1 MPESLRLEIVKEY
14 HLEGVSQTELARRY
28 GIGQTTVSEIIRT
41 FAAENDK
48 SALLMG
54 KNAKSSESEELEA
67 LRKENLELRKK
78 LYDETMR
85 ADFYDTMIDVAE
97 EMFNIEIR
105 KKSRHRTVERLHEDE
120 VRRYPVNRLCALAG
134 VTRQAFYKRDE
145 DALFQHLALEQF
157 VVQFVLETREKDPK
171 IGTDKLWR
179 MYQRRFSD
187 EYRVGRDAFRSIMHE
202 RGLNLRRRMRAVRTT
217 DSRHNLPTYPNL
229 VKSVIPLRPNHI
241 WVSDITYI
249 EIEDPSSPQGYSF
262 VFLTI
267 IMDAYSKRILGW
279 YVAPTLEAAYSIKA
293 LKMALKTLPEGFSDT
308 LIHHSDRGTQ
318 YASSA
323 YINVLKA
330 NNIVPSMTENGN
342 PKDNAM
348 AERINSTVKNEL
360 LHGKTFTSL
369 RQVTEALRK
378 AVEFYNSERPHS
390 SLDWH
395 TPDEAHQMQG
405 EMKRHWRSWREE
417 AIRKGKDIAV

>member
-1 MPESLRLEIVKEY
+1 M
-14 HLEGVSQTELARRY
+14 
-28 GIGQTTVSEIIRT
+28 
-41 FAAENDK
+41 
-48 SALLMG
+48 
-54 KNAKSSESEELEA
+54 
-67 LRKENLELRKK
+67 
-78 LYDETMR
+78 
-85 ADFYDTMIDVAE
+85 
-97 EMFNIEIR
+97 
-105 KKSRHRTVERLHEDE
+105 
-120 VRRYPVNRLCALAG
+120 
-134 VTRQAFYKRDE
+134 
-145 DALFQHLALEQF
+145 
-157 VVQFVLETREKDPK
+157 VQFVLETREKDPK

-179 MYQRRFSD
+179 MYQQRFSD

-202 RGLNLRRRMRAVRTT
+202 RGLNLRRRLRAVRTT

-249 EIEDPSSPQGYSF
+249 EIEDPSSPQGYRF

-293 LKMALKTLPEGFSDT
+293 LAMAVKTLPEGFSDT

-318 YASSA
+318 YASAA

-369 RQVTEALRK
+369 RQVSEALRN
-378 AVEFYNSERPHS
+378 AVKFYNSERPHS
-390 SLDWH
+390 SIDWH

-405 EMKRHWRSWREE
+405 EMKRHWHSWRED
-417 AIRKGKDIAV
+417 AIKKEMIFAV

>member
-1 MPESLRLEIVKEY
+1 MK
-14 HLEGVSQTELARRY
+14 
-28 GIGQTTVSEIIRT
+28 
-41 FAAENDK
+41 
-48 SALLMG
+48 
-54 KNAKSSESEELEA
+54 
-67 LRKENLELRKK
+67 
-78 LYDETMR
+78 
-85 ADFYDTMIDVAE
+85 
-97 EMFNIEIR
+97 
-105 KKSRHRTVERLHEDE
+105 
-120 VRRYPVNRLCALAG
+120 RYPVNRLCALAG

-145 DALFQHLALEQF
+145 DALFQRLALEQF
-157 VVQFVLETREKDPK
+157 VVQFVLGVREKDPK

-187 EYRVGRDAFRSIMHE
+187 EYRVGRDAFRSILHE
-202 RGLNLRRRMRAVRTT
+202 RGLNLRRRPRATRTT

-249 EIEDPSSPQGYSF
+249 EIEDPSSPQGYFF
-262 VFLTI
+262 VFLSI

-279 YVAPTLEAAYSIKA
+279 FVAPTLEAAYSIKA
-293 LKMALKTLPEGFSDT
+293 LEMAVKTLPEGFSDT

-318 YASSA
+318 YASAA

-342 PKDNAM
+342 PKDNAI

-360 LHGKTFTSL
+360 LHGKTFSSL
-369 RQVTEALRK
+369 KQVAEALRI
-378 AVEFYNSERPHS
+378 AVKFYNSERPHS

-405 EMKRHWRSWREE
+405 EMKRHWHSWRED
-417 AIRKGKDIAV
+417 AIRKEINKAV

>member
-1 MPESLRLEIVKEY
+1 MK
-14 HLEGVSQTELARRY
+14 
-28 GIGQTTVSEIIRT
+28 
-41 FAAENDK
+41 
-48 SALLMG
+48 
-54 KNAKSSESEELEA
+54 
-67 LRKENLELRKK
+67 
-78 LYDETMR
+78 
-85 ADFYDTMIDVAE
+85 
-97 EMFNIEIR
+97 
-105 KKSRHRTVERLHEDE
+105 
-120 VRRYPVNRLCALAG
+120 RYPVNRLCALAG

-145 DALFQHLALEQF
+145 DALFQRLALEQF
-157 VVQFVLETREKDPK
+157 VVQFVLGVREKDPK

-187 EYRVGRDAFRSIMHE
+187 EYRVGRDAFRSILHE
-202 RGLNLRRRMRAVRTT
+202 RGLNLRRRPRATRTT

-241 WVSDITYI
+241 WVTDITYI
-249 EIEDPSSPQGYSF
+249 EIEDPSSPQGYFF

-279 YVAPTLEAAYSIKA
+279 FVAPTLEAAYSIKA
-293 LKMALKTLPEGFSDT
+293 LEMAVKTLPEGFSDT

-318 YASSA
+318 YASAA

-342 PKDNAM
+342 PKDNAI

-360 LHGKTFTSL
+360 LHGKTFSSL
-369 RQVTEALRK
+369 KQVAEALRI
-378 AVEFYNSERPHS
+378 AVKFYNSERPHS

-405 EMKRHWRSWREE
+405 EMKRHWHSWRED
-417 AIRKGKDIAV
+417 AIRKEINKAV

>member
-1 MPESLRLEIVKEY
+1 M
-14 HLEGVSQTELARRY
+14 
-28 GIGQTTVSEIIRT
+28 
-41 FAAENDK
+41 
-48 SALLMG
+48 
-54 KNAKSSESEELEA
+54 
-67 LRKENLELRKK
+67 
-78 LYDETMR
+78 
-85 ADFYDTMIDVAE
+85 
-97 EMFNIEIR
+97 
-105 KKSRHRTVERLHEDE
+105 
-120 VRRYPVNRLCALAG
+120 RRYPVNRLCALAG

-145 DALFQHLALEQF
+145 DALFQRLALEQF

-267 IMDAYSKRILGW
+267 IMDAYSKRILGR

-369 RQVTEALRK
+369 KQVVDALRI
-378 AVEFYNSERPHS
+378 AVKFYNSERPHS
-390 SLDWH
+390 SLDWR

-405 EMKRHWRSWREE
+405 EMKRHWHSWRED
-417 AIRKGKDIAV
+417 AIRKKENIAV

>member
-1 MPESLRLEIVKEY
+1 MK
-14 HLEGVSQTELARRY
+14 
-28 GIGQTTVSEIIRT
+28 
-41 FAAENDK
+41 
-48 SALLMG
+48 
-54 KNAKSSESEELEA
+54 
-67 LRKENLELRKK
+67 
-78 LYDETMR
+78 
-85 ADFYDTMIDVAE
+85 
-97 EMFNIEIR
+97 
-105 KKSRHRTVERLHEDE
+105 
-120 VRRYPVNRLCALAG
+120 RYPVNRLCALAG

-145 DALFQHLALEQF
+145 DALFQRLALEQF
-157 VVQFVLETREKDPK
+157 VVQFVLGVREKDPK

-187 EYRVGRDAFRSIMHE
+187 EYRVGRDAFRSILHE
-202 RGLNLRRRMRAVRTT
+202 RGLNLRRRPRATRTT

-249 EIEDPSSPQGYSF
+249 EIEDPSSPQGYFF

-279 YVAPTLEAAYSIKA
+279 CVAPTLEAAYSIKA
-293 LKMALKTLPEGFSDT
+293 LEMAVKTLPEGFSDT

-318 YASSA
+318 YASAA

-360 LHGKTFTSL
+360 LHGKTFSSL
-369 RQVTEALRK
+369 KQVAETLRI
-378 AVEFYNSERPHS
+378 AVKFYNSERPHS

-405 EMKRHWRSWREE
+405 EMKRHWHSWRED
-417 AIRKGKDIAV
+417 AIRKEINKAV

>member
-1 MPESLRLEIVKEY
+1 M
-14 HLEGVSQTELARRY
+14 
-28 GIGQTTVSEIIRT
+28 
-41 FAAENDK
+41 
-48 SALLMG
+48 
-54 KNAKSSESEELEA
+54 
-67 LRKENLELRKK
+67 
-78 LYDETMR
+78 
-85 ADFYDTMIDVAE
+85 
-97 EMFNIEIR
+97 
-105 KKSRHRTVERLHEDE
+105 
-120 VRRYPVNRLCALAG
+120 
-134 VTRQAFYKRDE
+134 TRQAFYKRDE
-145 DALFQHLALEQF
+145 DALFQRLALEQF
-157 VVQFVLETREKDPK
+157 VVQFVLGVREKDPK

-187 EYRVGRDAFRSIMHE
+187 EHRVGRDAFRSILHE
-202 RGLNLRRRMRAVRTT
+202 RGLNLRRRPRATRTT

-249 EIEDPSSPQGYSF
+249 EIEDPSSPQGYFF

-279 YVAPTLEAAYSIKA
+279 CVAPTLEAAYSIKA
-293 LKMALKTLPEGFSDT
+293 LEMAVKTLPEGFSDT

-318 YASSA
+318 YASAA

-360 LHGKTFTSL
+360 LHGRTFSSL
-369 RQVTEALRK
+369 KQVVDALRI
-378 AVEFYNSERPHS
+378 AVKFYNSERPHS

-405 EMKRHWRSWREE
+405 EMKRHWHSWRED
-417 AIRKGKDIAV
+417 AIRKEINKAV